1 MPDLSE
7 KSVEIQNTQA
17 ARSHSGDSIN
27 TLLDRAI
34 GMLDTPG
41 AQVFSGLEKL
51 RHLKARLESDHF
63 NMAVLGQF
71 KRGKSTLLNALL
83 GEAILPS
90 SVVPLTAI
98 PTFIRW
104 GSELRARILF
114 EDEQP
119 PKEYSAADADDL
131 GQFLKRFVTEE
142 ANPENRLHVLQA
154 EVYHSSP
161 ILKKGLVLIDTP
173 GIGSTFQHNT
183 ETTLNFLP
191 QCDAALFLISADP
204 PITEVE
210 ISFLKEVRTK
220 IDRLFFIFNKIDYL
234 TGPDCETA
242 LGFFRK
248 VLKEQ
253 AGISESSPIYPVS
266 ALRAL
271 NARISRDQEV
281 LRECGF
287 EDVQA
292 DLIDFLI
299 NEKTQVLRR
308 ALARKAGDVVTELLM
323 RLHLEARSLQTPLED
338 LGERL
343 SLLESKIRE
352 AERQRTSA
360 GDLLTGDRRR
370 TVEFLERQADD
381 LRQKARN
388 YFEDVV
394 RKSTATSKSGESM
407 EKAAREA
414 IADSIPGF
422 FERELGEISSEFDD
436 HVTELLKPHQ
446 ERADSLIEVVRR
458 GAAELFDI
466 PYRAPESSG
475 AMEASRQPYWIT
487 HKWGSSLN
495 PIPAG
500 LWDWVLPGGIKK
512 QIILKRVLK
521 QVEDIVLYNV
531 ENLRWATLQNLDT
544 AFRKF
549 TSNLDLRLGE
559 TINATQ
565 GAIQAVIKRKTQQSD
580 TVAGELARIEEKIT
594 GLEELERGF
603 RDLSGRT

>member
-1 MPDLSE
+1 MPDLSG
-7 KSVEIQNTQA
+7 KT
-17 ARSHSGDSIN
+17 SIN
-27 TLLDRAI
+27 TLLDRAVE
-34 GMLDTPG
+34 MLGTLGPQ
-41 AQVFSGLEKL
+41 ALSGLEKL
-51 RHLKARLESDHF
+51 RHLKTRLEGNYF

-104 GSELRARILF
+104 GSELKARILF

-119 PKEYSAADADDL
+119 PKEFSATSIDDL
-131 GQFLKRFVTEE
+131 SRFLKEFVTEE

-161 ILKKGLVLIDTP
+161 LLKKGLVLIDTP

-191 QCDAALFLISADP
+191 QCDAALFLVSADP
-204 PITEVE
+204 PVTEVE
-210 ISFLKEVRTK
+210 ISFLREVRAK
-220 IDRLFFIFNKIDYL
+220 IDRLFFIFNKVDYL
-234 TGPDCETA
+234 TGPDREMA
-242 LGFFRK
+242 LAFFRK
-248 VLKEQ
+248 VLGEQ
-253 AGISESSPIYPVS
+253 AGISESPHIYPVS

-271 NARISRDQEV
+271 NARINRDEDA

-287 EDVQA
+287 EEVQA

-299 NEKTQVLRR
+299 NEKAQVLRQ
-308 ALARKAGDVVTELLM
+308 ALARKSEDVIAELLM
-323 RLHLEARSLQTPLED
+323 RLNLEARSLQTPLED

-343 SLLESKIRE
+343 NLLESKIRE

-370 TVEFLERQADD
+370 TVEFLEQQAEQ
-381 LRQKARN
+381 LRRKARSH
-388 YFEDVV
+388 FEDVV

-407 EKAAREA
+407 EKAARDA
-414 IADSIPGF
+414 ITVSVPGF
-422 FERELGEISSEFDD
+422 FERELGEISSEFDA

-458 GAAELFDI
+458 EAAELFDI
-466 PYRAPESSG
+466 PYRAPESTG
-475 AMEASRQPYWIT
+475 ALEASRQPYWIT

-495 PIPAG
+495 PVPAG
-500 LWDWVLPGGIKK
+500 LWDWVLPGGIKR

-521 QVEDIVLYNV
+521 QVEDVVLYNV

-565 GAIQAVIKRKTQQSD
+565 GAIQAVIKRKTEQSD
-580 TVAGELARIEEKIT
+580 TVAGELARIQEKIT
-594 GLEELERGF
+594 GLDELEKGF
-603 RDLSGRT
+603 RGLSGQG

>member
-1 MPDLSE
+1 MPDLSG
-7 KSVEIQNTQA
+7 KT
-17 ARSHSGDSIN
+17 SIN
-27 TLLDRAI
+27 TLLDRAVE
-34 GMLDTPG
+34 MLGTLGPQ
-41 AQVFSGLEKL
+41 ALSGLEKL
-51 RHLKARLESDHF
+51 RHLKTRLEGNYF

-104 GSELRARILF
+104 GSELKARILF
-114 EDEQP
+114 ENEQP
-119 PKEYSAADADDL
+119 PKEFSATSVDDL
-131 GQFLKRFVTEE
+131 SRFLKEFVTEE

-161 ILKKGLVLIDTP
+161 LLKKGLVLIDTP

-191 QCDAALFLISADP
+191 QCDAALFLVSADP
-204 PITEVE
+204 PVTEVE
-210 ISFLKEVRTK
+210 ISFLREVRTK
-220 IDRLFFIFNKIDYL
+220 IDRLFFIFNKVDYL
-234 TGPDCETA
+234 TGPDREMA
-242 LGFFRK
+242 LAFFRK
-248 VLKEQ
+248 VLGEQ
-253 AGISESSPIYPVS
+253 AGISESPHIYPVS

-271 NARISRDQEV
+271 NARINRDEDA

-287 EDVQA
+287 EEVQA

-299 NEKTQVLRR
+299 TEKAQVLRQ
-308 ALARKAGDVVTELLM
+308 ALARKSEDVIAELLM
-323 RLHLEARSLQTPLED
+323 RLNLEARSLQTPLED

-343 SLLESKIRE
+343 NLLESKIRE

-370 TVEFLERQADD
+370 TVEFLEQQAEQ
-381 LRQKARN
+381 LRRKARSH
-388 YFEDVV
+388 FEDVV

-407 EKAAREA
+407 EKAARDA
-414 IADSIPGF
+414 IAVSVPGF
-422 FERELGEISSEFDD
+422 FERELGEISSEFDA

-466 PYRAPESSG
+466 PYRAPESTG
-475 AMEASRQPYWIT
+475 ALEASRQPYWIT

-500 LWDWVLPGGIKK
+500 LWDWVLPGGIKR

-521 QVEDIVLYNV
+521 QVEDVVLYNV

-565 GAIQAVIKRKTQQSD
+565 GAIQAVIKRKTEQSD
-580 TVAGELARIEEKIT
+580 TVAGELARIQEKIT
-594 GLEELERGF
+594 GLDELEKGF
-603 RDLSGRT
+603 RDISTPPASAG

>member
-1 MPDLSE
+1 MPDLSG
-7 KSVEIQNTQA
+7 KT
-17 ARSHSGDSIN
+17 SIN
-27 TLLDRAI
+27 TLLDRAVE
-34 GMLDTPG
+34 MLGTLGPQ
-41 AQVFSGLEKL
+41 ALSGLEKL
-51 RHLKARLESDHF
+51 RHLKTRLEGNYF

-104 GSELRARILF
+104 GSELKARILF

-119 PKEYSAADADDL
+119 PKEFSATSIDDL
-131 GQFLKRFVTEE
+131 SRFLKEFVTEE

-161 ILKKGLVLIDTP
+161 LLKKGLVLIDTP

-191 QCDAALFLISADP
+191 QCDAALFLVSADP
-204 PITEVE
+204 PVTEVE
-210 ISFLKEVRTK
+210 ISFLREVRAK
-220 IDRLFFIFNKIDYL
+220 IDRLFFIFNKVDYL
-234 TGPDCETA
+234 TGPDREMA
-242 LGFFRK
+242 LAFFRK
-248 VLKEQ
+248 VLGEQ
-253 AGISESSPIYPVS
+253 AGISESPHIYPVS

-271 NARISRDQEV
+271 NARINRDEDA

-287 EDVQA
+287 EEVQA

-299 NEKTQVLRR
+299 NEKAQVLRQ
-308 ALARKAGDVVTELLM
+308 ALARKSEDVIAELLM
-323 RLHLEARSLQTPLED
+323 RLNLEARSLQTPLED

-343 SLLESKIRE
+343 NLLESKIRE

-370 TVEFLERQADD
+370 TVEFLEQQAEQ
-381 LRQKARN
+381 LRRKARSH
-388 YFEDVV
+388 FEDVV

-407 EKAAREA
+407 EKAARDA
-414 IADSIPGF
+414 IAVSVPGF
-422 FERELGEISSEFDD
+422 FERELGEISSEFDA

-466 PYRAPESSG
+466 PYRAPESTG
-475 AMEASRQPYWIT
+475 ALEASRQPYWIT

-495 PIPAG
+495 PVPAG
-500 LWDWVLPGGIKK
+500 LWDWVLPGGIKR

-521 QVEDIVLYNV
+521 QVEDVVLYNV

-565 GAIQAVIKRKTQQSD
+565 GAIQAVIKRKTEQSD
-580 TVAGELARIEEKIT
+580 TVAGELARIQEKIT
-594 GLEELERGF
+594 GLDELEKGF
-603 RDLSGRT
+603 RGLSGQG

>member
-1 MPDLSE
+1 MPDLSG
-7 KSVEIQNTQA
+7 KT
-17 ARSHSGDSIN
+17 SIN
-27 TLLDRAI
+27 TLLDRAVE
-34 GMLDTPG
+34 MLGTLGPQ
-41 AQVFSGLEKL
+41 ALSGLEKL
-51 RHLKARLESDHF
+51 RHLKTRLEGNYF

-104 GSELRARILF
+104 GSELKARILF

-119 PKEYSAADADDL
+119 PKEFSATSVDDL
-131 GQFLKRFVTEE
+131 GRFLKEFVTEE

-161 ILKKGLVLIDTP
+161 LLKKGLVLIDTP

-191 QCDAALFLISADP
+191 QCDAALFLVSADP
-204 PITEVE
+204 PVTEVE

-220 IDRLFFIFNKIDYL
+220 IDRLFFIFNKVDYL
-234 TGPDCETA
+234 TGPDREMA
-242 LGFFRK
+242 LAFFGK
-248 VLKEQ
+248 VLGEQ
-253 AGISESSPIYPVS
+253 AGISESPHIYPVS

-271 NARISRDQEV
+271 NARIKRDEDA

-287 EDVQA
+287 EEVQA

-299 NEKTQVLRR
+299 NEKAQVLRQ
-308 ALARKAGDVVTELLM
+308 ALARKSEDVIAELLM
-323 RLHLEARSLQTPLED
+323 RLNLEARSLQTPLED

-343 SLLESKIRE
+343 NLLESKIRE

-370 TVEFLERQADD
+370 TVEFLEQQAEQ
-381 LRQKARN
+381 LRRKARSH
-388 YFEDVV
+388 FEDVV

-407 EKAAREA
+407 EKAARDA
-414 IADSIPGF
+414 IAVSVPGF
-422 FERELGEISSEFDD
+422 FERELGEISSEFDA

-466 PYRAPESSG
+466 PYRAPESTG
-475 AMEASRQPYWIT
+475 ALEASRQPYWIT

-500 LWDWVLPGGIKK
+500 LWDWVLPGGIKR

-521 QVEDIVLYNV
+521 QVEDVVLYNV

-565 GAIQAVIKRKTQQSD
+565 GAIQAVIKRKTEQSD
-580 TVAGELARIEEKIT
+580 TVAGELARIQEKIT
-594 GLEELERGF
+594 GLDELEKGF
-603 RDLSGRT
+603 RDISTPPVSHG

>member
-1 MPDLSE
+1 MPDLSG
-7 KSVEIQNTQA
+7 KT
-17 ARSHSGDSIN
+17 SIN
-27 TLLDRAI
+27 TLLDRAVE
-34 GMLDTPG
+34 MLGTLGPQ
-41 AQVFSGLEKL
+41 ALSGLEKL
-51 RHLKARLESDHF
+51 RHLKTRLEGNYF

-104 GSELRARILF
+104 GSELKARILF

-119 PKEYSAADADDL
+119 PKEFSATSIDDL
-131 GQFLKRFVTEE
+131 SRFLKEFVTEE

-161 ILKKGLVLIDTP
+161 LLKKGLVLIDTP

-191 QCDAALFLISADP
+191 QCDAALFLVSADP
-204 PITEVE
+204 PVTEVE
-210 ISFLKEVRTK
+210 ISFLREVRTK
-220 IDRLFFIFNKIDYL
+220 IDRLFFIFNKVDYL
-234 TGPDCETA
+234 TGPDREMA
-242 LGFFRK
+242 LAFFRK
-248 VLKEQ
+248 VLGEQ
-253 AGISESSPIYPVS
+253 AGISKSPHIYPVS

-271 NARISRDQEV
+271 NARINRDEDA

-287 EDVQA
+287 EEVQA

-299 NEKTQVLRR
+299 NEKAQVLRQ
-308 ALARKAGDVVTELLM
+308 ALARKSEDVIAELLM
-323 RLHLEARSLQTPLED
+323 RLNLEARSLQTPLED

-343 SLLESKIRE
+343 NLLESKIRE

-370 TVEFLERQADD
+370 TVEFLEQQAEQ
-381 LRQKARN
+381 LRRKARSH
-388 YFEDVV
+388 FEDVV

-407 EKAAREA
+407 EKAARDA
-414 IADSIPGF
+414 IAVSVPGF
-422 FERELGEISSEFDD
+422 FERELGEISSEFDA

-466 PYRAPESSG
+466 PYRAPESTG
-475 AMEASRQPYWIT
+475 ALEASRQPYWIT

-495 PIPAG
+495 PVPAG
-500 LWDWVLPGGIKK
+500 LWDWVLPGGIKR

-521 QVEDIVLYNV
+521 QVEDVVLYNV

-565 GAIQAVIKRKTQQSD
+565 GAIQAVIKRKTEQSD
-580 TVAGELARIEEKIT
+580 TVAGELARIQEKIT
-594 GLEELERGF
+594 GLDELEKGF
-603 RDLSGRT
+603 RGLSGQG